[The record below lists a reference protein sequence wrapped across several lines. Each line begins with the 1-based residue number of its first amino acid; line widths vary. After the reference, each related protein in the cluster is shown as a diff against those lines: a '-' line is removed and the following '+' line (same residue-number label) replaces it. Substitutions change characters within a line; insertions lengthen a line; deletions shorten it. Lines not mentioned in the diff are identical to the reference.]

1 MDSIK
6 TKKEKNE
13 EEVDERDAK
22 IAELDNQL
30 KRAVADYRNLE
41 RRSYDERS
49 EAVKFANKQLI
60 EALLPAFDTLFL
72 AEKYTTDESVKL
84 TIGRILEVLQQNG
97 IDKILVENVKYNPET
112 MEVIELVPGE
122 KDTVIE
128 EVRPGFMIHGKL
140 IRPAQ
145 VKVGNGCG
153 LLVFVRSHPASLR
166 NRNPDFPGSRQHLRL
181 ARIGVAHLRP
191 DAFVLPGSVDTIP

>member
-1 MDSIK
+1 MISKMDNNKKIK
-6 TKKEKNE
+6 QEKNE

-140 IRPAQ
+140 IRP
-145 VKVGNGCG
+145 V
-153 LLVFVRSHPASLR
+153 S
-166 NRNPDFPGSRQHLRL
+166 
-181 ARIGVAHLRP
+181 
-191 DAFVLPGSVDTIP
+191 

>member
-1 MDSIK
+1 MDNNKIK
-6 TKKEKNE
+6 QDKKDEE
-13 EEVDERDAK
+13 EIIEEITEEVDERDVK
-22 IAELDNQL
+22 IQELDEQL

-41 RRSYDERS
+41 RRSFDERS

-72 AEKYTTDESVKL
+72 AGKYTTDESVKL

-97 IDKILVENVKYNPET
+97 IDKIQCENVKYNADS
-112 MEVIELVPGE
+112 MEVIEVVPGA

-128 EVRPGFMIHGKL
+128 EVRPGFMINGRL

-145 VKVGNGCG
+145 VKVGNGED
-153 LLVFVRSHPASLR
+153 LK
-166 NRNPDFPGSRQHLRL
+166 N
-181 ARIGVAHLRP
+181 
-191 DAFVLPGSVDTIP
+191 

>member
-1 MDSIK
+1 MISKMDNNKKIK
-6 TKKEKNE
+6 QEKNE

-145 VKVGNGCG
+145 VKVGNGED
-153 LLVFVRSHPASLR
+153 LK
-166 NRNPDFPGSRQHLRL
+166 N
-181 ARIGVAHLRP
+181 
-191 DAFVLPGSVDTIP
+191 

>member
-1 MDSIK
+1 MDNNKKIK
-6 TKKEKNE
+6 QEKNE

-30 KRAVADYRNLE
+30 KRAVADYRKLE

-145 VKVGNGCG
+145 VKVGNGED
-153 LLVFVRSHPASLR
+153 LK
-166 NRNPDFPGSRQHLRL
+166 N
-181 ARIGVAHLRP
+181 
-191 DAFVLPGSVDTIP
+191 

>member
-1 MDSIK
+1 MDNNKKIK
-6 TKKEKNE
+6 QEKNE

-49 EAVKFANKQLI
+49 DAVKFANKQLI

-145 VKVGNGCG
+145 VKVGNGED
-153 LLVFVRSHPASLR
+153 LK
-166 NRNPDFPGSRQHLRL
+166 N
-181 ARIGVAHLRP
+181 
-191 DAFVLPGSVDTIP
+191 